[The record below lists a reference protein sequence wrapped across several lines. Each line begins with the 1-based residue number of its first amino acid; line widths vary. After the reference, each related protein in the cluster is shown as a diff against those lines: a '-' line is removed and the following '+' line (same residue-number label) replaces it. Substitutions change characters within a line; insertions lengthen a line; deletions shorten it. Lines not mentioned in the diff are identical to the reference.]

1 MAFTSVRNLLPE
13 FINENVMYLAGN
25 IRYKVQP
32 YVSTEFTA
40 DKITDRIFVGDLA
53 SASNLE
59 ELQKNNITHVVSVI
73 NGGYEIFDSITY
85 KIIHINDDAWVD
97 IKSHFDGAIEFI
109 ENALNEDQNNNIM
122 VHCQRG
128 VSRSVSIVM
137 AYLLKTQND
146 INKIP
151 NDNIEQEVLN
161 TLNNIK
167 ESRSIAEPNLGF
179 MEKINEYIKEL
190 NNQDNQE

>member
-1 MAFTSVRNLLPE
+1 
-13 FINENVMYLAGN
+13 
-25 IRYKVQP
+25 
-32 YVSTEFTA
+32 
-40 DKITDRIFVGDLA
+40 
-53 SASNLE
+53 
-59 ELQKNNITHVVSVI
+59 
-73 NGGYEIFDSITY
+73 
-85 KIIHINDDAWVD
+85 
-97 IKSHFDGAIEFI
+97 
-109 ENALNEDQNNNIM
+109 
-122 VHCQRG
+122 
-128 VSRSVSIVM
+128 M